1 MGLIIEVLRGRH
13 DCTRNGLS
21 SKHDHLTVVNIPGP
35 FPANSASPAVM
46 LESHVKGCLRL
57 VPVEFVED
65 KWKVVD
71 GRWHMAGGNF
81 GHSSDSR
88 FNEACRQMLGVECFY
103 GAVAIHDR
111 VE

>member
-1 MGLIIEVLRGRH
+1 VGLIIEVLRGRH

-35 FPANSASPAVM
+35 FNPAPDRPAVS
-46 LESHVKGCLRL
+46 LDSHVKECLRL
-57 VPVEFVED
+57 VPVEFVGD
-65 KWKVVD
+65 KWQVVE
-71 GRWHMAGGNF
+71 GNWHMAGGNF